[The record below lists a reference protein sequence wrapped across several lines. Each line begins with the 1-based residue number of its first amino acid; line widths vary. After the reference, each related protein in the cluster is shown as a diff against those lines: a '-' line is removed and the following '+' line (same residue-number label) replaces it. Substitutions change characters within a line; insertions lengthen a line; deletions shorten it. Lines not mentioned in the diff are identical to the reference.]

1 MSNRTLF
8 NIAPPEVADEP
19 AAYLN
24 PGGKSGE
31 PFAVVQLGPGAWLYI
46 REPEHARAIAA
57 AFTKAADLLETGAA
71 AQDGG
76 QP

>member
-1 MSNRTLF
+1 MSNQTSLS
-8 NIAPPEVADEP
+8 IAPPEVADEP

-24 PGGKSGE
+24 PGTGQ
-31 PFAVVQLGPGAWLYI
+31 PFAVVGLGPGAWLYI
-46 REPEHARAIAA
+46 HEPEHARAIAA

-76 QP
+76 QS